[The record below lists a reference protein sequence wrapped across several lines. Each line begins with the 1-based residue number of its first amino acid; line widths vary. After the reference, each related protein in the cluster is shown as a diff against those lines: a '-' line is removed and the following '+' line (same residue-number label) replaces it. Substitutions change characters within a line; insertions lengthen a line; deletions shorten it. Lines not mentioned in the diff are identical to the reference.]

1 MHSSDDSDD
10 VMSEGEEAELNQ
22 RARSL
27 TLGQGGPRGASFKKQ
42 ATLNRRATVFG
53 DSMDEA
59 KRVYTKSRADLKRIH
74 QLQMIEYKTIGKSRQ
89 YELVAETSQN
99 MLIRFLL
106 HFLFTEHDYRTID
119 LFDEADSIFLQL
131 KNMKKE

>member
-1 MHSSDDSDD
+1 MNSSEGSDD
-10 VMSEGEEAELNQ
+10 VMTEGEEEELNQ

-27 TLGQGGPRGASFKKQ
+27 TMGLGAPRSGSLKKMQ
-42 ATLNRRATVFG
+42 TLNRRATVFG
-53 DSMDEA
+53 DALDEG
-59 KRVYTKSRADLKRIH
+59 KKVYTKSRADLKRIH

-106 HFLFTEHDYRTID
+106 HFLFTEHDFRTID
-119 LFDEADSIFLQL
+119 LFDEADWIFLQL
-131 KNMKKE
+131 KNVKK